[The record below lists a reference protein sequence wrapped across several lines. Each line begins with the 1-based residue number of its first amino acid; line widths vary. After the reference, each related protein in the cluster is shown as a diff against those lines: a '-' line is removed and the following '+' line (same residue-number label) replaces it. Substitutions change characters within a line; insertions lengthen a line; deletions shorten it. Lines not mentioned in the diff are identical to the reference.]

1 MIPLPMSS
9 HEKHNA
15 RRKKTGKVTL
25 GDLFMGIALFM
36 PSVVVVGEVRQLA
49 VSCFDTY
56 SAYRWLLF

>member
-1 MIPLPMSS
+1 
-9 HEKHNA
+9 
-15 RRKKTGKVTL
+15 
-25 GDLFMGIALFM
+25 MGIALFM